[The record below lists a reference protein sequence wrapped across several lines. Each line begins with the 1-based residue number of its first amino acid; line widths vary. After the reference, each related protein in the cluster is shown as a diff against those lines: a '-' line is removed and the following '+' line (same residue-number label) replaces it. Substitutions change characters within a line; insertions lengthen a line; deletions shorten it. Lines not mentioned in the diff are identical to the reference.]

1 MEMEYKDTSRRGKV
15 IVILGVVLALVA
27 GGASFYLLNQAQQ
40 EAGAVEIPRVAVVV
54 AAVGIPARTPVQA
67 AQLVLREVPLDAV
80 SQAGVV
86 TDPNQLVG
94 KVLAIPVQAG
104 QPLYVNMVASASSGS
119 GFSILGPDETI
130 APDSEAWRA
139 VSITI
144 PDDRAVGGLLQ
155 PGQTIDIFMTTTMT
169 VRPDLQP
176 VGIYYSDF
184 ATKVTYQD
192 VVILART
199 GALYVIRTSLAVAEE
214 INHMLASGQV
224 NFSAALRPDQDVRYV
239 DVRTLGATTSRI
251 LEKYGLPFPPVYP
264 DTDGRIP
271 PQPPVATPTPPP
283 TPPPTPAPTA
293 EASPSS

>member
-40 EAGAVEIPRVAVVV
+40 EAGAVAIPRVAVVV

-119 GFSILGPDETI
+119 GFSILGPAETI

-199 GALYVIRTSLAVAEE
+199 GALYVIRTSLAGAEE

-271 PQPPVATPTPPP
+271 PQPPDA
-283 TPPPTPAPTA
+283 TPAPPPVSYT
-293 EASPSS
+293 

>member
-15 IVILGVVLALVA
+15 ILIFGVVLALVA

-40 EAGAVEIPRVAVVV
+40 DAGAVDTPRVSVVV
-54 AAVGIPARTPVQA
+54 AAVAIPARTPVQA
-67 AQLVLREVPLDAV
+67 AQLVVREVPLDAV
-80 SQAGVV
+80 TQAGIV

-94 KVLAIPVQAG
+94 KVLAIPVAAG

-119 GFSILGPDETI
+119 GFSILGPDETV

-155 PGQTIDIFMTTTMT
+155 PGQTVDIFMTTTIP
-169 VRPDLQP
+169 VRPDLEP
-176 VGIYYSDF
+176 VGVYYSDF

-199 GALYVIRTSLAVAEE
+199 GALYVIRTSLTVAEE

-239 DVRTLGATTSRI
+239 DVRSLGATTTRI
-251 LEKYGLPFPPVYP
+251 LEKYGLPFPALYP
-264 DTDGRIP
+264 DPSASIP

-283 TPPPTPAPTA
+283 TPAPTPA
-293 EASPSS
+293 S

>member
-15 IVILGVVLALVA
+15 IVILGVILALVA

-40 EAGAVEIPRVAVVV
+40 DAGAVETPRVAVVV
-54 AAVGIPARTPVQA
+54 AAVAITARTPVQA
-67 AQLVLREVPLDAV
+67 AQLEVREVPLDAV
-80 SQAGVV
+80 TQAGIV

-94 KVLAIPVQAG
+94 KVLAIPVAAG

-119 GFSILGPDETI
+119 GFSILGPDETV
-130 APDSEAWRA
+130 APNSEAWRA

-155 PGQTIDIFMTTTMT
+155 PGQTVDIFMTTTIP
-169 VRPDLQP
+169 VRPELEP
-176 VGIYYSDF
+176 LGYYYSDF

-199 GALYVIRTSLAVAEE
+199 GGLYVVRTSLAVAEE

-224 NFSAALRPDQDVRYV
+224 NFSAALRPDEDVRYV
-239 DVRTLGATTSRI
+239 DVRSLGATTARI
-251 LEKYGLPFPPVYP
+251 LEKYGLPFPALYP
-264 DTDGRIP
+264 DPSASIP

-283 TPPPTPAPTA
+283 TPAPTPA
-293 EASPSS
+293 S